1 MSADPRRQLLLG
13 SLIAL
18 GSATLFGTLGPI
30 SRFAYEAGLTPL
42 AFTTWRA
49 LVGGLVLGLV
59 VAWRARHGR
68 AFADLRRIPRR
79 EQVALATS
87 AGAGLVLNLA
97 IFTAFDRISVAL
109 ALLGFYTYP
118 ALVAVATTVLQHEP
132 LGRGKVIA
140 LGLASSGMA
149 LVLLGQLDLATGGI
163 AFDSLGFALALLAA
177 AAQVVNVLVSR
188 RGFPSV
194 PTEEATTTVLLSGA
208 LGYLAIALLVGQ
220 PEAAAGPLAVPAA
233 LPLVLTA
240 GVLGAAVPSLGFL
253 TSIRWIGGVRTGIL
267 MLFEPVVG
275 VVLAALLL
283 AEGLQPVQVI
293 GGALVITAGVL
304 LQRVPEPT
312 AAHEVPVP
320 EPQPAPA
327 ARPPGRSGRESPE
340 DARLY

>member
-1 MSADPRRQLLLG
+1 MSADPRRRLLLG
-13 SLIAL
+13 SLVAL

-49 LVGGLVLGLV
+49 LVGGVVLGLV
-59 VAWRARHGR
+59 VAWRAGR
-68 AFADLRRIPRR
+68 GSVLADLRRIPRR
-79 EQVALATS
+79 EQVALATA
-87 AGAGLVLNLA
+87 AGAGMVLNLA

-118 ALVAVATTVLQHEP
+118 AFVALATTVLQHEP
-132 LGRGKVIA
+132 LGRGKAVA
-140 LGLASSGMA
+140 LGLASVGMV
-149 LVLLGQLDLATGGI
+149 LVLLGQLDPSTGGI
-163 AFDSLGFALALLAA
+163 TFDILGLALALLAA
-177 AAQVVNVLVSR
+177 GAQVVNVLVSR

-194 PTEEATTTVLLSGA
+194 PTEEATTVVLLSGG
-208 LGYLAIALLVGQ
+208 LGYLAVALLVGQ
-220 PEAAAGPLAVPAA
+220 PQAAAGPLAVPAA
-233 LPLVLTA
+233 LPLVLMA

-275 VVLAALLL
+275 VTLAALLL
-283 AEGLQPVQVI
+283 DEGLQPIQVA
-293 GGALVITAGVL
+293 GGALVIAAGVL

-320 EPQPAPA
+320 EPAPLT
-327 ARPPGRSGRESPE
+327 RPPGLPGRENRE